1 MSIYQFS
8 NYDKNRTIP
17 FCPSDTRKNWHENL
31 RKYQND
37 KTIQYY
43 KENPIEYK
51 FNNYGFRTPD
61 DFNSD
66 DKGNIFL
73 GCSHT
78 MGVGH
83 HLKNTWSYKLNKD
96 LGGKFWNLSQGGS
109 GVDCAFR
116 LLYGFK
122 DFLNVK
128 NIFHFAPTM
137 HKYRYEFIIDSHP
150 KFMNIMYDNG
160 KRAKRFLGDKFIY
173 DSLMDEN
180 VAKINYEKSI
190 FAIKNI
196 SKDMNCNYYLLD
208 EEVMDFKDDGS
219 IKARD
224 FEHYTINQQHHLY
237 KSFLDIC

>member
-1 MSIYQFS
+1 M
-8 NYDKNRTIP
+8 
-17 FCPSDTRKNWHENL
+17 E
-31 RKYQND
+31 
-37 KTIQYY
+37 
-43 KENPIEYK
+43 K
-51 FNNYGFRTPD
+51 F
-61 DFNSD
+61 
-66 DKGNIFL
+66 KGT
-73 GCSHT
+73 T
-78 MGVGH
+78 MGDGNKFMESLPRDFLFV
-83 HLKNTWSYKLNKD
+83 LRSTNIVRSLNKD

-219 IKARD
+219 IKA
-224 FEHYTINQQHHLY
+224 
-237 KSFLDIC
+237 